1 MRSMV
6 GLNLSARAVMAR
18 INERIVSE
26 VKSRLDAGAKKY
38 GEEILDSDPR
48 DWVQEAL
55 EEVLDLAVYISA
67 QLIRIRDASK

>member
-6 GLNLSARAVMAR
+6 GLNLSARTVMAR

>member
-1 MRSMV
+1 VRSMV
-6 GLNLSARAVMAR
+6 GLNLSARTVMAR

>member
-1 MRSMV
+1 
-6 GLNLSARAVMAR
+6 MAR

>member
-6 GLNLSARAVMAR
+6 GLNLSAITVMAR